1 MHRVLVMRHK
11 LNAQPEKLL
20 LNIIGL
26 PSSENILKLMIKLIM
41 LVGKEVN
48 FDLNKSKVL
57 YPIEQSFP
65 HGFCIH
71 SELED
76 PAIFEGDR

>member
-1 MHRVLVMRHK
+1 MRHK

-26 PSSENILKLMIKLIM
+26 PSSEDILELMIKLIVF
-41 LVGKEVN
+41 VGEEVN
-48 FDLNKSKVL
+48 FDLNKGKVL
-57 YPIEQSFP
+57 NPIEQSFP
-65 HGFCIH
+65 HGFCVH

-76 PAIFEGDR
+76 PAIVEGDR